1 MATTPP
7 TPAPAPAPTPTP
19 TGAPAPAPKTWMPVT
34 AGIFTI
40 IAGVVDF
47 LVGLIVGAIGH
58 AAGVFAG
65 IWGLGAFGVPHI
77 VLGIIAVIGG
87 IFAVQRKVWLMALV
101 GAICALMWPLSLL
114 GILSIIFVCL
124 SQKEFK

>member
-1 MATTPP
+1 M
-7 TPAPAPAPTPTP
+7 
-19 TGAPAPAPKTWMPVT
+19 TWMPVV
-34 AGIFTI
+34 AGILTI
-40 IAGVVDF
+40 IAGVADF
-47 LVGLIVGAIGH
+47 FVGLIVGARGH
-58 AAGVFAG
+58 VAGFFGV
-65 IWGLGAFGVPHI
+65 WGLGAFGVPHI

-101 GAICALMWPLSLL
+101 GAICALMWPLTLL

>member
-1 MATTPP
+1 M
-7 TPAPAPAPTPTP
+7 
-19 TGAPAPAPKTWMPVT
+19 TWMPVT
-34 AGIFTI
+34 AGILTI

-47 LVGLIVGAIGH
+47 LVGLVVGAIGH

-65 IWGLGAFGVPHI
+65 VWGLGAFGVPHI

-87 IFAVQRKVWLMALV
+87 IFAVQRKAWVMALV

>member
-1 MATTPP
+1 MATTTPP
-7 TPAPAPAPTPTP
+7 TPPPAGGSQPTPQ
-19 TGAPAPAPKTWMPVT
+19 TWMPVV
-34 AGIFTI
+34 AGILTI
-40 IAGVVDF
+40 VAGVVDF
-47 LVGLIVGAIGH
+47 FVGLIVGARGH
-58 AAGVFAG
+58 VAGFFG

-87 IFAVQRKVWLMALV
+87 IFALQRKVWLMALV

>member
-1 MATTPP
+1 MATTTPTP
-7 TPAPAPAPTPTP
+7 TPAP
-19 TGAPAPAPKTWMPVT
+19 TGAPQPAPQTWMPVA
-34 AGIFTI
+34 AGILTI

-47 LVGLIVGAIGH
+47 LVGLIVGARGH
-58 AAGVFAG
+58 VAGFFG

-87 IFAVQRKVWLMALV
+87 IFAVQRKAWLMALV

>member
-1 MATTPP
+1 MATP
-7 TPAPAPAPTPTP
+7 TPAPPPAGIPQ
-19 TGAPAPAPKTWMPVT
+19 PAAETWMPVV
-34 AGIFTI
+34 AGILTI

-58 AAGVFAG
+58 AVSFITG

-87 IFAVQRKVWLMALV
+87 IFAVQRKAWLMALV
-101 GAICALMWPLSLL
+101 GAICALMWPLTLL

-124 SQKEFK
+124 SRKEFK